1 MAQPT
6 KLPLKA
12 VTPEHLIVSA
22 ITTALVAALDG
33 GFQYV
38 QSNGAHFSIVQLA
51 GVILIALLSTLG
63 TGVISLEKNPTI
75 QQSIDGALLPSVQQL
90 SQLASQHINAL
101 NQLGNVINYLTDF
114 VQQQSVQATPQ
125 PPVQA
130 AQPVAQVAFPANVN
144 SGSGLS
150 ASATLT
156 TPPLQG
162 VAPLTRNWTGLVPTP
177 PRG

>member
-38 QSNGAHFSIVQLA
+38 QSNGAHFSVVQLA
-51 GVILIALLSTLG
+51 GVVLVALLSTLG

-75 QQSIDGALLPSVQQL
+75 QQSIDGALLPPVQQL
-90 SQLASQHINAL
+90 SQLASQHIDAL

-125 PPVQA
+125 PPAQA
-130 AQPVAQVAFPANVN
+130 AQPVAQVAFPAPVN
-144 SGSGLS
+144 ST
-150 ASATLT
+150 ASNYSPTMT
-156 TPPLQG
+156 SIVP
-162 VAPLTRNWTGLVPTP
+162 PLTRNWTGLVPTP

>member
-90 SQLASQHINAL
+90 SQLASQHIDAL
-101 NQLGNVINYLTDF
+101 NQVGNMANWLTDF
-114 VQQQSVQATPQ
+114 VRQTGGIGRRVPAL
-125 PPVQA
+125 PV
-130 AQPVAQVAFPANVN
+130 
-144 SGSGLS
+144 
-150 ASATLT
+150 
-156 TPPLQG
+156 
-162 VAPLTRNWTGLVPTP
+162 R
-177 PRG
+177 